1 MSSSILKRPPKYACL
16 PSDRAHTVFPFG
28 KVRIPQ
34 VIFFVLYIEV
44 SLQLHSQRTRAPELR
59 GVPLEGG
66 APNAPLWG
74 RRGQGDVQDNLLPV

>member
-1 MSSSILKRPPKYACL
+1 MHVFPATAPIRF
-16 PSDRAHTVFPFG
+16 FPFG

-59 GVPLEGG
+59 GGSPREVPRM
-66 APNAPLWG
+66 PPLWG

>member
-1 MSSSILKRPPKYACL
+1 MHVFPATAPIRF
-16 PSDRAHTVFPFG
+16 FPFG

-59 GVPLEGG
+59 GRGPLGEVPRMPPCG
-66 APNAPLWG
+66 AARSG
-74 RRGQGDVQDNLLPV
+74 RRKITYFLFDLT

>member
-1 MSSSILKRPPKYACL
+1 MHVFPATAPIRF
-16 PSDRAHTVFPFG
+16 FPFG

-59 GVPLEGG
+59 GEGSPLGRC
-66 APNAPLWG
+66 PRMPPLWG
-74 RRGQGDVQDNLLPV
+74 RRGQATCKITYFLFDLT